1 MNNDKIKLLAVVGPT
16 ASGKTELAVRLAK
29 HYDGEIIS
37 ADSMQIYKGM
47 DIATAKPTEEEKH
60 GIIHHLTD
68 FLDPDEEFSVSDYTA
83 LAHKT
88 AADINGRGK
97 LPVLCGGTGLYIRS
111 FLENIKF
118 PEAETDISLRNR
130 LNRQYENEGGERL
143 LEYLSGFDPETAA
156 SLLPQNGKR
165 IIRAIEIYETTGITM
180 SEHIR
185 HSRLVPSP
193 YDYTVIG
200 LTYSDRQM
208 LYDRINKRVDIM
220 LERGLIEEARA
231 FYGIN
236 SGNTAS
242 AAIGYKELKPYL
254 DGEMPLDEAVERL
267 KQATRH
273 YAKRQLTWFRRD
285 KYINWIEI
293 DKCDSVFE
301 EAKRIFDARKGH

>member
-1 MNNDKIKLLAVVGPT
+1 MDNDKIRLLAVAGPT

-47 DIATAKPTEEEKH
+47 DIATAKPTEEEKQ
-60 GIIHHLTD
+60 GVVHHLMD
-68 FLDPDEEFSVSDYTA
+68 FLDPSEEFSVSDYVE
-83 LAHKT
+83 LAHKA
-88 AADINGRGK
+88 AADIHNRGK
-97 LPVLCGGTGLYIRS
+97 LPILCGGTGLYIRS

-118 PEAETDISLRNR
+118 PEAKIDTALRNR
-130 LNRQYENEGGERL
+130 LNQQYENEGGEKL
-143 LEYLSGFDPETAA
+143 LEYLSVFDPETAS

-185 HSRLVPSP
+185 RSKLVPSP

-200 LTYSDRQM
+200 LTYSDRQK

-220 LERGLIEEARA
+220 LERGLIEEARE
-231 FYGIN
+231 FYRTN
-236 SGNTAS
+236 AGNTAS

-254 DGEMPLDEAVERL
+254 DGEIPLDEAVGRL

-285 KYINWIEI
+285 KYINRIEA
-293 DKCDSVFE
+293 DKCDDVFG
-301 EAKRIFDARKGH
+301 EAKKIFDNKTDV